1 MQGRK
6 ILVANLLLFLLGV
19 VGFGLLL
26 TGAFFAPHFL
36 TSPVLMVI
44 GLAGLIMVVLIFIF
58 SFVSLRSSLDYN
70 LTQLQKR
77 LQTLAAK
84 DLTSP
89 QDSIRA
95 KNELLNLA
103 EELRKTLLETFASFK
118 NSAAVV
124 EASSHEFVTS
134 SEELFKK
141 TEEIGKAVEE
151 IAGGA
156 EDTAAGVNTITH
168 NIEELSLRID
178 QVSQESAKAGLKGQ
192 DVQKEIERGKG
203 QIALSVAE
211 MNNIKERTDRLSKAV
226 ETLSQKSE
234 EVMNIVQIISD
245 IAGQTNLLALNAAI
259 EAAQA
264 GSEGRGFA
272 VVADEIR
279 KLAEESTA
287 ASKNIAT
294 LLQEIEREIKEA
306 HQLMQDSSQAVAKG
320 TSISQQTDEVFEEI
334 KKAVDELLTKI
345 NTTSRSA
352 TEMRQFSSGVSQA
365 VNEILAISEEFAAT
379 SEEVASLTSYE
390 REESQ
395 KLLAAS
401 RYLIDLAAD
410 LSQKTK
416 EFKLSKEETGGLVE
430 WTEDLAVSNEEIDS
444 QHQELFRRI
453 NAFME
458 ACRRGEREKAID
470 ETMSFL
476 SEYVDFHFGTEERYM
491 QEYSFKGYEKHKEQ
505 HDYFK
510 GNVAKL
516 MEDIKEKGVGPD
528 TVIAANSIVVDWLI
542 KHIKTFDPKLASFL
556 KDAQQNPS

>member
-26 TGAFFAPHFL
+26 TGAFFAPHFFNL
-36 TSPVLMVI
+36 PAVAVIALI
-44 GLAGLIMVVLIFIF
+44 GLISVIFIFIF

-103 EELRKTLLETFASFK
+103 DELRKTLLETFASFK

-178 QVSQESAKAGLKGQ
+178 QVSQESAKAVLKGQ
-192 DVQKEIERGKG
+192 DVQKEIERGKS

-259 EAAQA
+259 EAVQA

-287 ASKNIAT
+287 ASKNIAE

-306 HQLMQDSSQAVAKG
+306 HQLMQDSNQAVAKG

-352 TEMRQFSSGVSQA
+352 TEMRQFSGGVSQA

-491 QEYSFKGYEKHKEQ
+491 QGYSFKGYEKHKEQ

>member
-58 SFVSLRSSLDYN
+58 SFVSLRSSIDYN

-192 DVQKEIERGKG
+192 DVQKEIERGKS

-259 EAAQA
+259 EAVQA

-279 KLAEESTA
+279 KLAEESTS
-287 ASKNIAT
+287 ASKNIAA

-458 ACRRGEREKAID
+458 ACRRGEREKAIG

>member
-77 LQTLAAK
+77 LQALAAK

-168 NIEELSLRID
+168 NIEELGFRID
-178 QVSQESAKAGLKGQ
+178 QVSEKSAKAGLKGR

-211 MNNIKERTDRLSKAV
+211 MNNIKERTDRLNKAV

-264 GSEGRGFA
+264 GNEGRGFA

-279 KLAEESTA
+279 KLAEESTS
-287 ASKNIAT
+287 ASKNIAA

-334 KKAVDELLTKI
+334 KKAVDELLTTI
-345 NTTSRSA
+345 DTTSKSA
-352 TEMRQFSSGVSQA
+352 TEMRQFSGGVSQA

-401 RYLIDLAAD
+401 RYLIDLASD
-410 LSQKTK
+410 LGQKTK

>member
-1 MQGRK
+1 MRGRK
-6 ILVANLLLFLLGV
+6 ILVANLLLFLLGA

-26 TGAFFAPHFL
+26 AGAFFAPHFFSL
-36 TSPVLMVI
+36 PAVGVIALI
-44 GLAGLIMVVLIFIF
+44 GLISVILIFIF
-58 SFVSLRSSLDYN
+58 SFVSLRSSPDDN

-77 LQTLAAK
+77 LQALAAK

-95 KNELLNLA
+95 NNELLNLA
-103 EELRKTLLETFASFK
+103 EEVRKTLLETFASFK

-234 EVMNIVQIISD
+234 EVMNIVQIIGD

-259 EAAQA
+259 EAVQA

-279 KLAEESTA
+279 KLAEEATA
-287 ASKNIAT
+287 ASKNIAE
-294 LLQEIEREIKEA
+294 LLREIEREIKEA

-320 TSISQQTDEVFEEI
+320 TSISRQTDEVFEEI

-352 TEMRQFSSGVSQA
+352 VEMRQFSSGVSQA
-365 VNEILAISEEFAAT
+365 VNAILAISEEFAAT

-401 RYLIDLAAD
+401 RYLIDLASD
-410 LSQKTK
+410 LGQKTK
-416 EFKLSKEETGGLVE
+416 EFRLSKDETGGLVE
-430 WTEDLAVSNEEIDS
+430 WTEDLAVGNEEIDS

-470 ETMSFL
+470 ETMNFL
-476 SEYVDFHFGTEERYM
+476 NEYVDFHFGTEERYM
-491 QEYSFKGYEKHKEQ
+491 REYSFKGYEKHKEQ

-510 GNVAKL
+510 GNVAEL

-542 KHIKTFDPKLASFL
+542 KHIKTFDPKLAGFL
-556 KDAQQNPS
+556 KDAQQSPS